1 MNQRVIDD
9 IQNVRPPGDASP
21 FAPPWSASDEATTIV
36 PPPPHL
42 DPQDVESQDVWGFRD
57 TRFDINDRGH
67 VVLTGNRYALSGLE
81 LPSLLPWAAGM
92 LGVELRAADI
102 NPPNYPTTIPE
113 PRGNGA
119 FMQALKDFLAD
130 DQLSTEPTVRLR
142 HGHGHTQ
149 AEMYAIKYGHLER
162 VPDLVVYPTDE
173 DQVVAL
179 VQAAVRHG
187 VVLIPY
193 GGGTSVTEALM
204 CPETET
210 RMIIS
215 VDMKRM
221 NRILWIDPTNRMA
234 CIQAGA
240 VGRDIMKQLAV
251 HGFTMGH
258 EPDSVEFSTLG
269 GWIATHASGMKKNKY
284 GNIES
289 LLLDV
294 SVVTATGQLHRSAV
308 APRESI
314 GTDPRLWMLGS
325 EGNLGIITS
334 AVVKLF
340 ALPEAQHYG
349 SILFPSFEQGAAFM
363 YDLAQTGQ
371 PPASVRLVDN
381 EQFQFSM
388 ALKPASTGLKAVKS
402 KVEKWVVTR
411 LKGFE
416 PDRMVACSLVFEGRK
431 QKVTA
436 QEQLVYGIA
445 RRHGGMKA
453 GSENGKK
460 GYELTFSIAYIRD
473 WLMTLHVLG
482 ESFETA
488 VPWSQ
493 LQSLCD
499 NVKARVW
506 AEHRERGLPGNPFI
520 SCRIT
525 QVYDTGA
532 CVYFYLGIVYKGVEN
547 PTQVFADIEIA
558 AREEILRSGGSLS
571 HHHGIG
577 KLRQRFVPQIMS
589 QTLIEWTRG
598 AKRAVD
604 PTNVFGCG
612 NLPLATTDHA
622 EAAPEEGQG
631 GQA

>member
-1 MNQRVIDD
+1 MVPRRLRHWGRQVTRADGLC
-9 IQNVRPPGDASP
+9 RS
-21 FAPPWSASDEATTIV
+21 
-36 PPPPHL
+36 PPPPF
-42 DPQDVESQDVWGFRD
+42 DPDDVESQDVWGFQD
-57 TRFDINDRGH
+57 TRFDINERGH

-81 LPSLLPWAAGM
+81 LPSLLPWAADM
-92 LGVELRAADI
+92 LGVALSATDT
-102 NPPNYPTTIPE
+102 NPSHYPTPVPE
-113 PRGNGA
+113 PRSNGA
-119 FMQALKDFLAD
+119 FMLALKDILTD

-149 AEMYAIKYGHLER
+149 AEMYAIKYGRVER
-162 VPDLVVYPTDE
+162 VPDLVVYPTDD

-179 VQAAVRHG
+179 VRQAVRHD

-204 CPETET
+204 CPEAEE
-210 RMIIS
+210 RMIVS

-240 VGRDIMKQLAV
+240 VGRDIMRQLAA

-294 SVVTATGQLHRSAV
+294 NVVTATGQLQRSSV

-314 GTDPRLWMLGS
+314 GTDPRLLMLGS
-325 EGNLGIITS
+325 EGNLGIVTS

-349 SILFPSFEQGAAFM
+349 SILFPSFEQGTAFM

-388 ALKPASTGLKAVKS
+388 ALKPASEGLKAAKS

-416 PDRMVACSLVFEGRK
+416 PERMVACSLVFEGRAK
-431 QKVTA
+431 EVAA

-460 GYELTFSIAYIRD
+460 GYEITFSIAYIRD
-473 WLMTLHVLG
+473 WLMTLNVLG

-506 AEHRERGLPGNPFI
+506 AEHRQRGLPGNPFI

-532 CVYFYLGIVYKGVEN
+532 CVYFYLGMVYKGVEN
-547 PTQVFADIEIA
+547 PTEVFADIEVA
-558 AREEILRSGGSLS
+558 ARDEILRSGGSLS

-577 KLRQRFVPQIMS
+577 KLRQRFVPQVMS
-589 QTLIEWTRG
+589 PTLIEWTRG
-598 AKRAVD
+598 AKQVVD
-604 PTNVFGCG
+604 PTNVFGSG
-612 NLPLATTDHA
+612 NLPRVAIDDAESTTRK
-622 EAAPEEGQG
+622 GQG